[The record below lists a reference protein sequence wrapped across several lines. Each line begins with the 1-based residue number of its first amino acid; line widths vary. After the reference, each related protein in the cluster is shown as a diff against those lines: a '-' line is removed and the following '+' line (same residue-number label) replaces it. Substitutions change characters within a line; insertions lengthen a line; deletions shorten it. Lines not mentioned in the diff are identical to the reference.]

1 MILKNQIEK
10 GFLIFKRIFQ
20 YIFNLDNYLTCRSV
34 WSYDAYYV
42 GIYFFAYN
50 KKKFNN
56 LSRAASVSSI
66 VHDYYKIVIYNP
78 KTVLHR
84 NKVILSQIEILQK
97 EFYELRSRYFRDGDV
112 RLDFLKKK
120 LRSIEYLKSK
130 LFPLY
135 IAEYYYIKYLF
146 FGFIFRRNLNYFIR
160 FSFIKVFR
168 FLWSTSLS
176 RSFNSFEVRIVNNVI
191 RCRSFLLFVYKFFI
205 FKTISICI
213 KKES

>member
-1 MILKNQIEK
+1 
-10 GFLIFKRIFQ
+10 
-20 YIFNLDNYLTCRSV
+20 
-34 WSYDAYYV
+34 
-42 GIYFFAYN
+42 
-50 KKKFNN
+50 
-56 LSRAASVSSI
+56 
-66 VHDYYKIVIYNP
+66 
-78 KTVLHR
+78 
-84 NKVILSQIEILQK
+84 
-97 EFYELRSRYFRDGDV
+97 
-112 RLDFLKKK
+112 
-120 LRSIEYLKSK
+120 

-205 FKTISICI
+205 FSKQFRSVLKKNRKFTKLLNFVFIINKFLLFVHMKIYGKRFRFNCSNISKSLDLFIFKI
-213 KKES
+213 LKSLPVFF